1 MKNLALWTLG
11 LGLSALAC
19 VSGDGTSSQPTPP
32 AGNTPVNP
40 APRPNGGTP
49 SVTPAPPPMETPPPT
64 MTMPP
69 VVTPPVVTPPTMTTP
84 PVVTPPGTTP
94 TPTPPVVTPPAS
106 APDAGPSTPAPTGP
120 RGPYTC
126 SLVIGISATGDWFK
140 AGFEKIVDNDRWQ
153 LMAVHSAF
161 INYWADAKHS
171 IWGSKP
177 SSACTKNADN
187 PDRVI
192 LTALS
197 NHWENYTVDQWVT
210 EITGAVKNF
219 KARYSNLKNLELE
232 TFVRSP
238 GDKPCPL
245 GDTFRNYSLDPAD
258 QAFQKVA
265 AMFPELVTVAP
276 KVHVDSCADYNNH
289 PPHLQLAGPASRA
302 AMKMGA
308 IYKDTAYP

>member
-1 MKNLALWTLG
+1 M
-11 LGLSALAC
+11 
-19 VSGDGTSSQPTPP
+19 
-32 AGNTPVNP
+32 P
-40 APRPNGGTP
+40 APMMMP
-49 SVTPAPPPMETPPPT
+49 
-64 MTMPP
+64 PP
-69 VVTPPVVTPPTMTTP
+69 VVTPPPSMTTP
-84 PVVTPPGTTP
+84 PVT
-94 TPTPPVVTPPAS
+94 TPTPPVVTPPVS
-106 APDAGPSTPAPTGP
+106 TAPDAGPTAPAPTGP

-161 INYWADAKHS
+161 INYWADPKHS

-177 SSACTKNADN
+177 SSACAKNADN

-197 NHWENYTVDQWVT
+197 NHWEKYPVEQWVT
-210 EITGAVKNF
+210 EITAAVKNF

-245 GDTFRNYSLDPAD
+245 GDTFRAYDLAPAD
-258 QAFQKVA
+258 EAFQKVA
-265 AMFPELVTVAP
+265 AAFPELVTVAP
-276 KVHVDSCADYNNH
+276 KVHVDSCDDYNNH

-308 IYKDTAYP
+308 IYKDPANP